1 MTSLKA
7 LQRRRRS
14 RGCAASL
21 LNNDQKLFFGERSH
35 NAKMWWTK
43 FNTWVKKGHLKCL
56 LSSYDWPSS
65 KISIKILVAF
75 FRGFPVS
82 AKGAAMGWWWSGGE
96 SLGDGRH
103 GPPYMGEK
111 PRWRPENHFQPTSLR
126 PSGHRD
132 HQQKTSTFS
141 DRNLEI
147 LEVLK
152 FFSPNTG
159 AERTAKPL
167 LVGPFLAKGCLE
179 GAVSQRYQ
187 HDKGVG
193 YGMFVSGTHY
203 IYLVKL

>member
-1 MTSLKA
+1 
-7 LQRRRRS
+7 
-14 RGCAASL
+14 
-21 LNNDQKLFFGERSH
+21 
-35 NAKMWWTK
+35 
-43 FNTWVKKGHLKCL
+43 
-56 LSSYDWPSS
+56 
-65 KISIKILVAF
+65 
-75 FRGFPVS
+75 
-82 AKGAAMGWWWSGGE
+82 MGWSLHGQKTEVKARE
-96 SLGDGRH
+96 SLSANELEAIG
-103 GPPYMGEK
+103 
-111 PRWRPENHFQPTSLR
+111 SLR
-126 PSGHRD
+126 SPT
-132 HQQKTSTFS
+132 KTSTFS